1 MADLVD
7 SYEVVA
13 NTAVSCRASY
23 YQYICQEFHGNGK
36 SLTSAKFYVAKLG
49 SPTGNIVAK
58 LWAQT
63 GTFGSGTGTGSPLA
77 TSDTINIANLTTSQV
92 LTEFTFSTPYTLQ
105 NGTIYVIGVGYEGG
119 DSSNCL
125 QVGID
130 GTTKSDDGGA
140 TYLYYNGTWY
150 ARYSTADV
158 PYYVYG
164 QSAGAVL
171 AGNIPASASLTGD
184 FFGSQS
190 IAGSASA
197 SASCTG
203 NLLGSVSIAGAVTSQ
218 GAMTGEIIR
227 LSAFAG
233 AVSSSSVLAGN
244 MYGSVSVSGAISS
257 QAVMAGTFVGVLSFS
272 GTAIGSSSVA
282 GIMLYSQGLAGGV
295 LASSLLRGGLFQPGA
310 FVGDVVCA
318 SYVAGEII
326 VSVYEW
332 LKVKVTLPDEH
343 RKIKA
348 DEQRKVVIE
357 EEQRTVKWKRTT

>member
-13 NTAVSCRASY
+13 NTAISCRASY

-63 GTFGSGTGTGSPLA
+63 GTFGQGTGTGSPLA
-77 TSDTINIANLTTSQV
+77 VSDALNIANLTTSQV

-130 GTTKSDDGGA
+130 ATTKSDDGGA

-150 ARYSTADV
+150 TRSSIADV

-164 QSAGAVL
+164 ASAGAAL
-171 AGNIPASASLTGD
+171 AGDIPAAASLTGI
-184 FFGSQS
+184 FFGSLAIS
-190 IAGSASA
+190 GSASA

-203 NLLGSVSIAGAVTSQ
+203 NLLGSVSIAGVVTSQ
-218 GAMTGEIIR
+218 G
-227 LSAFAG
+227 
-233 AVSSSSVLAGN
+233 VVVGN
-244 MYGSVSVSGAISS
+244 LFGSVSIAGQVSA
-257 QAVMAGTFVGVLSFS
+257 QASLSGNFFGSVSIAGSLSAQASLS
-272 GTAIGSSSVA
+272 GELLKF
-282 GIMLYSQGLAGGV
+282 LYV
-295 LASSLLRGGLFQPGA
+295 Y
-310 FVGDVVCA
+310 GDVVGSAQVIGQIVQSQSFNGGISA
-318 SYVAGEII
+318 SSIVTGRLGIPSLFSGEIVSVSYLTGELI
-326 VSVYEW
+326 VTVYEW
-332 LKVKVTLPDEH
+332 LKVFVALPDESRRVRH
-343 RKIKA
+343 VESRSVAAMEENRTIKWNRKG
-348 DEQRKVVIE
+348 
-357 EEQRTVKWKRTT
+357 